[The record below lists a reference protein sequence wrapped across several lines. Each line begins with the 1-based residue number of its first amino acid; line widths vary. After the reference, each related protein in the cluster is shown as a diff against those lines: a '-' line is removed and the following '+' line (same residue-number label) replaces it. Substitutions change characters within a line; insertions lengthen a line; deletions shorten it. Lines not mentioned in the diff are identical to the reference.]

1 MAIVNGDVP
10 SFRSFLLIEGPR
22 KDKAIDYP
30 GNGAKRDRRR
40 IELRLLKRIEVQ
52 TKWRQ
57 EKMRIKSWTLVL
69 GVLCGLIMGQMLV
82 FAAGRE
88 TKETFTGSVVG
99 IGGRLG
105 GVVRPFTLTIEGYTS
120 NEEALRFAT
129 TLKEKGQEALL
140 QEMQKQKL
148 GRFALNGDVGREINV
163 VREHKTEHG
172 RKITLVFERWL
183 QMFELRYGTRSQD
196 YPFTYAEIYL
206 SDDGKGEGTL
216 IPAAKIY
223 FDDKEEN
230 TVAIENFGIYPARL
244 ANIELRSR

>member
-1 MAIVNGDVP
+1 M
-10 SFRSFLLIEGPR
+10 
-22 KDKAIDYP
+22 
-30 GNGAKRDRRR
+30 
-40 IELRLLKRIEVQ
+40 
-52 TKWRQ
+52 T
-57 EKMRIKSWTLVL
+57 IKLWIRGL
-69 GVLCGLIMGQMLV
+69 GVLCGLIVSQMLFV
-82 FAAGRE
+82 AAERE
-88 TKETFTGSVVG
+88 SKETFTGSVVG

-105 GVVRPFTLTIEGYTS
+105 GVIRPFTLTIEGRTS
-120 NEEALRFAT
+120 NEDALRYAH
-129 TLKEKGQEALL
+129 TLKEKGQDALL
-140 QEMQKQKL
+140 KELQNQKL
-148 GRFALNGDVGREINV
+148 GRFALDGDVGREINV

>member
-1 MAIVNGDVP
+1 M
-10 SFRSFLLIEGPR
+10 
-22 KDKAIDYP
+22 
-30 GNGAKRDRRR
+30 
-40 IELRLLKRIEVQ
+40 
-52 TKWRQ
+52 T
-57 EKMRIKSWTLVL
+57 IKLWIRGL
-69 GVLCGLIMGQMLV
+69 GVLCGLALSQMLFV
-82 FAAGRE
+82 AAERE

-105 GVVRPFTLTIEGYTS
+105 GVIRPFTLTIEGHTS
-120 NEEALRFAT
+120 NEDALRYAHI
-129 TLKEKGQEALL
+129 LKEKGQDALL
-140 QEMQKQKL
+140 KEMRSQKL
-148 GRFALNGDVGREINV
+148 GRFALDGDVGREINV